1 MRQSW
6 KTCVSKLQH
15 LKLWCR
21 GHRAPP
27 APTGEHETTSL
38 SITVSTE
45 TLSAPSEEAH
55 EELRDVATAH
65 LEDRSVDLPLY
76 TGPASQT
83 LSCSA
88 TFEKEQEE
96 MVHAT
101 NADSERRWVDVFFY
115 TGQASQTLTLQ
126 LATSLDNDD
135 HEYSSETGSDDSFGS
150 IIVGGIFAAPDTF
163 SWADDV
169 EEAFQAARPVTALG
183 VYEPV
188 DYE

>member
-6 KTCVSKLQH
+6 KTCVSKLQS
-15 LKLWCR
+15 LIAWSR
-21 GHRAPP
+21 GHRALP
-27 APTGEHETTSL
+27 APTGEHETTSH
-38 SITVSTE
+38 STTDSTE
-45 TLSAPSEEAH
+45 SPSAPSEEEQ
-55 EELRDVATAH
+55 EETREVATAH
-65 LEDRSVDLPLY
+65 LEDRS
-76 TGPASQT
+76 
-83 LSCSA
+83 
-88 TFEKEQEE
+88 
-96 MVHAT
+96 
-101 NADSERRWVDVFFY
+101 VDVFFY

-135 HEYSSETGSDDSFGS
+135 HEYSSETDSDDSFGS

-163 SWADDV
+163 NWADDV